1 MRRKRVNDEYIAS
14 WFRYL
19 PVSRPAPKAP
29 AHVVTKSRAVRG

>member
-29 AHVVTKSRAVRG
+29 AHVVAKSRAVRG